1 MPEAGTVQITVS
13 GKNMQVTP
21 ALRSHAERKVGK
33 LLKYFD
39 DTKRAKLAAVVLG
52 AERGRHTAEITFEV
66 GSLLVR
72 GEGKSDDMYASI
84 DMAVDRI
91 ERQVRKFKTRINRR
105 LRQERAETAATTEAA
120 QAPVA
125 AEADEEETDIPRVVR
140 VKRFALKPMTVEE
153 AVLQMELL
161 GHDFFV
167 FTNGASDEVNVLYRR
182 KDGNY
187 GLIEPEY

>member
-1 MPEAGTVQITVS
+1 MQETGTVQVTVS
-13 GKNMQVTP
+13 GKNVQVTP
-21 ALRSHAERKVGK
+21 ALRSHAERKVSK

-39 DTKRAKLAAVVLG
+39 DARRPKMAAVVLSV
-52 AERGRHTAEITFEV
+52 ERGRHTAEITFEV

-72 GEGKSDDMYASI
+72 GEGRTDDMYASI
-84 DMAVDRI
+84 DMAVDHI
-91 ERQVRKFKTRINRR
+91 ERQVRKFKTRINRK
-105 LRQERAETAATTEAA
+105 LRQERAEAPAAADGA
-120 QAPVA
+120 LPVA
-125 AEADEEETDIPRVVR
+125 EAEEEETETPRVVR
-140 VKRFALKPMTVEE
+140 VKRFPLKPMTVEE

-167 FTNGASDEVNVLYRR
+167 FTNGTSGEVNVLYRR